1 MKTAL
6 LVFIPAVLMVIW
18 FGNLQDILEVTD
30 SYGSSVM
37 ISSVPL
43 IRS

>member
-6 LVFIPAVLMVIW
+6 LVFIPVFLMVIW
-18 FGNLQDILEVTD
+18 FGNLQNILDVTY
-30 SYGSSVM
+30 SYGNSVM